1 MAEPESSTTQ
11 EENTTSI
18 DPAGPLS
25 PASSIK
31 EKKQEQIDQTTV
43 GGGGVGERRDEAD
56 LKQAAGPP

>member
-31 EKKQEQIDQTTV
+31 EKNKS
-43 GGGGVGERRDEAD
+43 
-56 LKQAAGPP
+56 K